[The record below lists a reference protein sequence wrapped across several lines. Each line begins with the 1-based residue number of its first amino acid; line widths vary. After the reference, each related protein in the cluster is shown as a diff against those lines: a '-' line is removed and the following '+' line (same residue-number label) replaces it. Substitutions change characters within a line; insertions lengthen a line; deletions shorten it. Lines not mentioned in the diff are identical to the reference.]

1 MMVLAFYIAS
11 ADVDGGRQR
20 IAPPSKL
27 FLVPIPGI
35 YRLRHH
41 HISGPG
47 LIPASHPRAKSMAAI
62 CTGCV
67 SFHAAADVMAPLL
80 GHLVTQHPLRLN
92 LLLLASWP
100 HARFHPCRCSPDNPL
115 IRKGWRCFCS
125 VGGIIGQKIA

>member
-41 HISGPG
+41 HIDRLTVSG
-47 LIPASHPRAKSMAAI
+47 AHPLTRR
-62 CTGCV
+62 TGF
-67 SFHAAADVMAPLL
+67 SADVMAPLL

-125 VGGIIGQKIA
+125 VK